1 MSKIKFLVEIDSKYV
16 TEESIKASLASQFM
30 NVKHVDFLEDIHS
43 NKKTIGIKL
52 TRKEKTMLSDIIIQ
66 TISRC
71 FNGGESV
78 EYKADLEKLNNK
90 ILGKKA
96 KK

>member
-1 MSKIKFLVEIDSKYV
+1 MSE
-16 TEESIKASLASQFM
+16 
-30 NVKHVDFLEDIHS
+30 
-43 NKKTIGIKL
+43 IKL
-52 TRKEKTMLSDIIIQ
+52 TRKEKAMLSDIIIQ

>member
-1 MSKIKFLVEIDSKYV
+1 
-16 TEESIKASLASQFM
+16 M
-30 NVKHVDFLEDIHS
+30 NE
-43 NKKTIGIKL
+43 IKL
-52 TRKEKTMLSDIIIQ
+52 TRKEKAILSDIIIQ

-71 FNGGESV
+71 FNGWESV
-78 EYKADLEKLNNK
+78 EYKADLERLNNK